1 MVWKFPPFIFLLAFV
16 SLGQAEVLL
25 NRGSDWRYLKGTPM
39 PGEWLAEDFDYSVWP
54 SIFSLLPAFSK
65 KGLELS

>member
-1 MVWKFPPFIFLLAFV
+1 
-16 SLGQAEVLL
+16 
-25 NRGSDWRYLKGTPM
+25 RYLKGTPM
-39 PGEWLAEDFDYSVWP
+39 PGDWLAENFDYSVWP